1 MGGAGKVVAVV
12 LAAGEGRRMGGNK
25 ALLPLGQGTFLA
37 RLAET
42 LSRPGVASLFAVVGH
57 DAERVAAGLPRSSSL
72 DLVLNRDYRRGM
84 LSSVLRGLEEAEGR
98 GADAVL
104 FHLVDHPLLAP
115 ETVDR
120 VLAALGD
127 GAQIAV
133 PSFEGRR
140 GHPVGFAASTWPAL
154 RAVPPE
160 RGARTVLLEHPDWV
174 VHVAG
179 DPGCVTG
186 IDTPEDY
193 ARYTGSPLPAGW
205 PDRAAVSP

>member
-1 MGGAGKVVAVV
+1 MGGAREVVAVV

-25 ALLPLGQGTFLA
+25 ALLPLGEGTFLT
-37 RLAET
+37 RVAET
-42 LSRPGVASLFAVVGH
+42 LSRPGVASVLAVVGH
-57 DAERVAAGLPRSSSL
+57 DAERVAAGLPPAL
-72 DLVLNRDYRRGM
+72 PLELVVNGDYQQGM

-120 VLAALGD
+120 VVAALGD
-127 GAQIAV
+127 GARVAV
-133 PSFEGRR
+133 PSFQGRR
-140 GHPVGFAASTWPAL
+140 GHPVGFAACAWPAL

-160 RGARTVLLEHPDWV
+160 RGARTVLAEHPDWV

-193 ARYTGSPLPAGW
+193 ARHTGRRLPDGW
-205 PDRAAVSP
+205 QGRTAVSP